1 MKEKDLI
8 LNYPDQQ
15 VIYYAEKSDGTYGP
29 LQTGAYMAGNH
40 INEHFK
46 ISGNLN
52 RSLLEQLKNGEISP
66 ICYYMNIEMLTITEL
81 AARVGISKR
90 SCKKHLSTN
99 GFQKLSI
106 SKLKRYADV
115 LNIQV
120 ANMFQIIDT
129 IEDKNWDAGYQEEVR
144 SSKPFFISQ
153 GATKN
158 PLLVETKIISNSK

>member
-8 LNYPDQQ
+8 MNYPEHQ
-15 VIYYAEKSDGTYGP
+15 VVYYAEKNDGTYGP

-40 INEHFK
+40 IDEFYRLTE
-46 ISGNLN
+46 NLN
-52 RSLLEQLKNGEISP
+52 RSLLEQLKNGKISP
-66 ICYYMNIEMLTITEL
+66 ICYYMNIEMLTIPEL
-81 AARVGISKR
+81 AARVGVSKR
-90 SCKKHLSTN
+90 SLKKHMSPD

-120 ANMFQIIDT
+120 ANMFQIIET
-129 IEDKNWDAGYQEEVR
+129 IEDKNWDAGYQEQVR
-144 SSKPFFISQ
+144 SSKPFLISQ
-153 GATKN
+153 SATKN

>member
-8 LNYPDQQ
+8 LNFPDHQ
-15 VIYYAEKSDGTYGP
+15 VVYYAEKSDGTYGP
-29 LQTGAYMAGNH
+29 LQTGCYMTGNY
-40 INEHFK
+40 IDEHFR
-46 ISGNLN
+46 ITGSLN

-66 ICYYMNIEMLTITEL
+66 ICYYMNIEMLTIPEL
-81 AARVGISKR
+81 ASRVGISQR
-90 SCKKHLSTN
+90 SLKKHLSPK

-129 IEDKNWDAGYQEEVR
+129 IEDKNWNAGYEEKVR
-144 SSKPFFISQ
+144 SSKPYFISQ

-158 PLLVETKIISNSK
+158 PLLVETKIIANSK

>member
-40 INEHFK
+40 IGEYFK
-46 ISGNLN
+46 ITDNLN
-52 RSLLEQLKNGEISP
+52 KSLLEQLKNGEISP
-66 ICYYMNIEMLTITEL
+66 ICYYMNIETLTIPEL
-81 AARVGISKR
+81 AARVGVSKR
-90 SCKKHLSTN
+90 SLKKHLSPK

-106 SKLKRYADV
+106 EKLKRYAEV

-120 ANMFQIIDT
+120 ANMFQIINT
-129 IEDKNWDAGYQEEVR
+129 IEDKNWDAGYQEKVR
-144 SSKPFFISQ
+144 SSKPFLISQ
-153 GATKN
+153 GTTKN
-158 PLLVETKIISNSK
+158 PLLVETKIISNPK